1 MSAQDYSILREQNR
15 IPIWWG
21 ISSVDGV
28 TPEPIAIDSST
39 GKMKIEIGTSTMP
52 VMAHLTGSLP
62 RDGNRIPCL
71 GGASNANPATVIPIS
86 VNPVTGAIKA
96 ETM

>member
-1 MSAQDYSILREQNR
+1 MTTQDFSALREQNR
-15 IPIWWG
+15 ISIWWG

-28 TPEPIAIDSST
+28 TPEPIAINSAN
-39 GKMKIEIGTSTMP
+39 GKMKFEIGTSTMP
-52 VMAHLTGSLP
+52 VMANLTGSLP

-71 GGASNANPATVIPIS
+71 GGASNANPATIIPVS
-86 VNPVTGAIKA
+86 VNPVTGAVQA